1 MQLKDS
7 SWVSRNH
14 LGRHER
20 SECPAERRTINHK
33 STQQTITQQIMMLTD
48 PIADLLT
55 RIRNAAMARKDN
67 VFVPYSNMKMG
78 VLKVLQEK
86 GFIQEFNTV
95 KNNDFNEIN
104 IVLNPMRKDISLKK
118 ISKPGQRIYVKT
130 TQLKKINGGLG
141 VAVVSTPKGIM
152 SGEEAKKQNL
162 GGELICE
169 IY

>member
-1 MQLKDS
+1 
-7 SWVSRNH
+7 
-14 LGRHER
+14 
-20 SECPAERRTINHK
+20 
-33 STQQTITQQIMMLTD
+33 MLTD

-55 RIRNAAMARKDN
+55 RIRNASMARKDS
-67 VFVPYSNMKMG
+67 VTVPYSKMKMA
-78 VLKVLQEK
+78 VLKVLQNK
-86 GFIQEFNTV
+86 GFVQEFNNV
-95 KNNDFNEIN
+95 KNNDFQEIN
-104 IVLNPMRKDISLKK
+104 IVLNPERQEISLKK

-130 TQLKKINGGLG
+130 SQIKKINGGLG

>member
-1 MQLKDS
+1 
-7 SWVSRNH
+7 
-14 LGRHER
+14 
-20 SECPAERRTINHK
+20 
-33 STQQTITQQIMMLTD
+33 MMLTD

-67 VFVPYSNMKMG
+67 VVVPYSRMKMS

-86 GFIQEFNTV
+86 GFIQEFNNV
-95 KNNDFNEIN
+95 KNNDFEEIN

-130 TQLKKINGGLG
+130 TELKKINGGLG

>member
-1 MQLKDS
+1 
-7 SWVSRNH
+7 
-14 LGRHER
+14 
-20 SECPAERRTINHK
+20 
-33 STQQTITQQIMMLTD
+33 MLTD

-55 RIRNAAMARKDN
+55 RIRNASMARKDN
-67 VFVPYSNMKMG
+67 VVVPYSRMKMS

-86 GFIQEFNTV
+86 GFIQEYNNV
-95 KNNDFNEIN
+95 KNNDFEEIN

-130 TQLKKINGGLG
+130 TELKKINGGLG

-169 IY
+169 IF

>member
-1 MQLKDS
+1 
-7 SWVSRNH
+7 
-14 LGRHER
+14 
-20 SECPAERRTINHK
+20 
-33 STQQTITQQIMMLTD
+33 MLTD

-67 VFVPYSNMKMG
+67 VTMPYSKMKMA

-86 GFIQEFNTV
+86 GFVQEFNTV
-95 KNNDFNEIN
+95 KNNDFQEIF
-104 IVLNPMRKDISLKK
+104 IVLSPEHQDINLKK
-118 ISKPGQRIYVKT
+118 ISKPGQRIYMKT
-130 TQLKKINGGLG
+130 TQLKKVHGGLG

-152 SGEEAKKQNL
+152 SAEEAKKQKL